1 MTFSSSKKPPIFE
14 KTTLWNEN
22 TKISCTENNARGI
35 FGIFKQ
41 NHGLTPSKK
50 IWNIFDYIYGKM
62 TFLSSKRHL
71 FEKITS
77 PNDKTK
83 VFFYRKVIYAQKILG
98 IFYHA

>member
-1 MTFSSSKKPPIFE
+1 MSLLSSKKPAIE
-14 KTTLWNEN
+14 KITLWNDN

-41 NHGLTPSKK
+41 NNGLTSLKR
-50 IWNIFDYIYGKM
+50 IWKIFDYSKM
-62 TFLSSKRHL
+62 TFLSSKKYP

-83 VFFYRKVIYAQKILG
+83 VFFLQKSNTDTLKK
-98 IFYHA
+98 Y